1 MSEYTTIKIRDE
13 IIDALIKAQEKR
25 GLKPRSNA
33 DAVMILINDFLMKNP
48 IMQTPDETNTDRK
61 TKVEGSS

>member
-33 DAVMILINDFLMKNP
+33 DAVMIIINDFLMKNP
-48 IMQTPDETNTDRK
+48 INTIPKDNNQ
-61 TKVEGSS
+61 EIIPEESI